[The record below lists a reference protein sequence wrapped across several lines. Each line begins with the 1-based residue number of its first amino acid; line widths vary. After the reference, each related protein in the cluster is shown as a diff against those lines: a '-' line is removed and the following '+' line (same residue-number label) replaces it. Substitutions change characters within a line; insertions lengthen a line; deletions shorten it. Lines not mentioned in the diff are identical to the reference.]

1 MQAAVDFERPPV
13 KYQPRDYQEAAIKAG
28 LDFFRRKSGPNEI
41 QVLPTGC
48 HAKGAKILMHDLSV
62 KAVEDVVV
70 GDLLMGPDSSPRKV
84 LQLCRGAEM
93 MYRVVPKKGDPFVVN
108 AGHILHLV
116 CTNERKNPSRV
127 FDCTTKGGDVE
138 FVSVRDYVSKSKSWK
153 HLRKLSRCN
162 VIGKELGHVDFK
174 IDPWHLGVIL
184 GDGCLLYNQI
194 SVCSPDIEI
203 ELGLY
208 ELAEQWGCFVTKSA
222 KDGGSKASN
231 YSIVKREGRGRNPL
245 INALRE
251 MGLMGLSA
259 EYKAIPDE
267 YIKASPFIRASIL
280 AGLIDTDGSH
290 DGRGGYDFI
299 SKSKTLA
306 DQVVFIARSL
316 GITASIKECEKG
328 CQGGFTGTYHRVSLS
343 GHTYNIPC
351 RVERKK
357 AAVRRINKDPLRMGF
372 DIEEVGEGDFYGFTL
387 DGDHLYMTSDFI
399 IHHNS
404 GKSLI
409 IAGIAERLQE
419 PTLILQPSKEILQQ
433 NYEKFTSYGGHA
445 GIFSASVGRKDLGM
459 VTFASLASIMA
470 KDRTG
475 ARRSMQHFLHYK
487 NIIIDECH
495 LQSNSVEGMLKDFL
509 AELSHPRIL
518 GLTATPF
525 RLYPHTDRDG
535 TRDSMLKFLTRTSPR
550 IFGKVGYHVQVSEL
564 KERGYLANCR
574 YFDVR
579 SELSHGFDRNAIKVN
594 STGADYDEEAL
605 QKYYDTIDFK
615 TDIVKLIRRVNA
627 TGKQV
632 LCFMSSVADAEFVS
646 RELGNSATVTGKT
659 SKAERDR
666 AEEDFKSGKLRS
678 VVNCGVWTV
687 GFDYPALKV
696 VLLARPLR
704 SLVMYYQML
713 GRAIRPYN
721 DECAWMICAT
731 GNLGVFGRVE
741 DLRVEFDPKNDLPM
755 ITGSGGRILTGV
767 PLKEQEFFQGEVL
780 K

>member
-41 QVLPTGC
+41 QVLPTG
-48 HAKGAKILMHDLSV
+48 
-62 KAVEDVVV
+62 
-70 GDLLMGPDSSPRKV
+70 
-84 LQLCRGAEM
+84 
-93 MYRVVPKKGDPFVVN
+93 
-108 AGHILHLV
+108 
-116 CTNERKNPSRV
+116 
-127 FDCTTKGGDVE
+127 
-138 FVSVRDYVSKSKSWK
+138 
-153 HLRKLSRCN
+153 
-162 VIGKELGHVDFK
+162 
-174 IDPWHLGVIL
+174 
-184 GDGCLLYNQI
+184 
-194 SVCSPDIEI
+194 
-203 ELGLY
+203 
-208 ELAEQWGCFVTKSA
+208 
-222 KDGGSKASN
+222 
-231 YSIVKREGRGRNPL
+231 
-245 INALRE
+245 
-251 MGLMGLSA
+251 
-259 EYKAIPDE
+259 
-267 YIKASPFIRASIL
+267 
-280 AGLIDTDGSH
+280 
-290 DGRGGYDFI
+290 
-299 SKSKTLA
+299 
-306 DQVVFIARSL
+306 
-316 GITASIKECEKG
+316 
-328 CQGGFTGTYHRVSLS
+328 
-343 GHTYNIPC
+343 
-351 RVERKK
+351 
-357 AAVRRINKDPLRMGF
+357 
-372 DIEEVGEGDFYGFTL
+372 
-387 DGDHLYMTSDFI
+387 
-399 IHHNS
+399 S

-409 IAGIAERLQE
+409 IAGIAEGLQE
-419 PTLILQPSKEILQQ
+419 PVLILQPSKEILQQ
-433 NYEKFTSYGGHA
+433 NYEKFISYGGHA

-475 ARRSMQHFLHYK
+475 AQRSMQHFLHYK
-487 NIIIDECH
+487 NVIVDEAHLGTSAKESQFID
-495 LQSNSVEGMLKDFL
+495 FIR
-509 AELSHPRIL
+509 ELGHPRVL

-525 RLYPHTDRDG
+525 RLYPHTERDG

-615 TDIVKLIRRVNA
+615 TDIVKLIRRINK

-704 SLVMYYQML
+704 SLAMYYQML

-721 DECAWMICAT
+721 NEDAWIIDGC
-731 GNLGVFGRVE
+731 GNLGVFGRIE
-741 DLRVEFDPKNDLPM
+741 DLRVEFDPKNELPL
-755 ITGSGGRILTGV
+755 ITGSSGRILTGV
-767 PLKEQEFFQGEVL
+767 PLKEQEFFQGETL

>member
-70 GDLLMGPDSSPRKV
+70 GDKLKCPTTGGAKEV
-84 LQLCRGAEM
+84 LQLCRGKGM
-93 MYRVVPKKGDPFVVN
+93 MYRIRYGVSGVGGDFHDVN
-108 AGHILHLV
+108 GGHILHLSESPV
-116 CTNERKNPSRV
+116 LVSGC
-127 FDCTTKGGDVE
+127 DVIHH
-138 FVSVRDYVSKSKSWK
+138 VSVNEFLERDESWRHRQTLEK
-153 HLRKLSRCN
+153 
-162 VIGKELGHVDFK
+162 
-174 IDPWHLGVIL
+174 WH
-184 GDGCLLYNQI
+184 D
-194 SVCSPDIEI
+194 
-203 ELGLY
+203 
-208 ELAEQWGCFVTKSA
+208 W
-222 KDGGSKASN
+222 
-231 YSIVKREGRGRNPL
+231 
-245 INALRE
+245 
-251 MGLMGLSA
+251 
-259 EYKAIPDE
+259 
-267 YIKASPFIRASIL
+267 ASIM
-280 AGLIDTDGSH
+280 
-290 DGRGGYDFI
+290 YP
-299 SKSKTLA
+299 
-306 DQVVFIARSL
+306 
-316 GITASIKECEKG
+316 
-328 CQGGFTGTYHRVSLS
+328 FT
-343 GHTYNIPC
+343 I
-351 RVERKK
+351 E
-357 AAVRRINKDPLRMGF
+357 PL
-372 DIEEVGEGDFYGFTL
+372 EEDDFYGFTL
-387 DGDHLYMTSDFI
+387 DGDHLYMTSDRI

-409 IAGIAERLQE
+409 IAGIAEGLQE
-419 PTLILQPSKEILQQ
+419 PVLILQPSKEILQQ
-433 NYEKFTSYGGHA
+433 NYEKFISYGGHA

-475 ARRSMQHFLHYK
+475 AQRSMQHFLHYK

-495 LQSNSVEGMLKDFL
+495 LQSNSAEGMLKDFL
-509 AELSHPRIL
+509 SELGHPRVV

-525 RLYPHTDRDG
+525 RLYPHTDRDGG

-550 IFGKVGYHVQVSEL
+550 IFGKVGYHIQIAEL

-594 STGADYDEEAL
+594 STGADYDEDAL

-615 TDIVKLIRRVNA
+615 TDIVKLIRRINA
-627 TGKQV
+627 AGKQV

-659 SKAERDR
+659 SKAEREA
-666 AEEDFKSGKLRS
+666 AERDFKNGKLRS
-678 VVNCGVWTV
+678 VCNCGVWTT

-696 VLLARPLR
+696 VLIARPLR
-704 SLVMYYQML
+704 SLAMYYQMF

-721 DECAWMICAT
+721 DTDAWMVDAC
-731 GNLGVFGRVE
+731 GNLGVFGRIE
-741 DLRVEFDPKNDLPM
+741 DLRVEFDSKNGLPM
-755 ITGSGGRILTGV
+755 ITGSSGRILTGV
-767 PLKEQEFFQGEVL
+767 PLKEQEFFQGETL